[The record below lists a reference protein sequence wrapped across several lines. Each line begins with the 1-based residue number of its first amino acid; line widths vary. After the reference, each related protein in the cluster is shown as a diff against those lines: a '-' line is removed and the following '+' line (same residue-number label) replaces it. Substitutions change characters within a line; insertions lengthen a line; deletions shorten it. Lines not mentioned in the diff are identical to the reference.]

1 MQIAPG
7 TDAADWKK
15 LDLDN
20 PGDWGTAVSI
30 FERRI
35 RGRFA
40 DAIEFL
46 IADDETRPATE
57 RRWGFAVLGIDC
69 LLVETL
75 QAFRRGL
82 TDTRGKSKE
91 LCVQFLMERTSFKPF
106 FTSQHVATRFYYEF
120 RCGLAHNAQVFGDG
134 RVWSVGPLLAVRG
147 TQITVN
153 RTAFHQAFITELEE
167 YLAALRN
174 GTDLELRANF
184 RTKMDFIAEGKF
196 QP

>member
-1 MQIAPG
+1 MYIAPE
-7 TDAADWKK
+7 THADDWKK
-15 LDLDN
+15 LDLDKAEN
-20 PGDWGTAVSI
+20 WPAAISI
-30 FERRI
+30 FESRI
-35 RGRFA
+35 RGRFT

-46 IADDETRPATE
+46 IADDEPRLATE
-57 RRWGFAVLGIDC
+57 RQRGFAVLALDC

-75 QAFRRGL
+75 QAFRQGL

-91 LCVQFLMERTSFKPF
+91 LCVQFLTERTAFKPF
-106 FTSQHVATRFYYEF
+106 FTSAAIAIRFYYEF

-134 RVWSVGPLLAVRG
+134 KVWSVGPLLALSG

-153 RTAFHQAFITELEE
+153 RTAFHEAFVQELEA
-167 YLAALRN
+167 YLAALGS
-174 GTDLELRANF
+174 GTDQPLRSNF